1 MGIVMGVF
9 LQWPIQPALGDPAA
23 RSVVPRR
30 DHVVYLATS
39 TEAPVVGRLDG
50 APMPLVAASPSGG
63 GCRRSWFQVG
73 PGRWICGEGARASND
88 APDPPPSL
96 VPDPMGWSY
105 GVTVVR
111 TMAYHSLEDARS
123 SDPQRGQSWSRWQG
137 FAIRAVHR
145 AGGDAI
151 VETMTGQF
159 VARRAV
165 ASAPRSDFHGVTLGG
180 DSPPGRLAWVVAR
193 RADLYADATSAAV
206 RRARVARLPRH
217 AAVVVQE
224 VQDTARGPVARLADG
239 RWARVAALR
248 LQTPQAPPPG
258 VDVRGRQRWIDV
270 DLDQQVLTAYEGA
283 APVYA
288 TLVST
293 GDPET
298 PTPAGVYRIWLKRV
312 DQPMGYAVG
321 HPHVLAEVP
330 YVQFFDHDGRALHG
344 VYWHR
349 SFGRPRSHGCVNLSF
364 ADARWMFEFTSPLL
378 PDGWRSIGGES
389 DVGTVVRV
397 RGRTPGG

>member
-1 MGIVMGVF
+1 MAMAVGAL
-9 LQWPIQPALGDPAA
+9 LQWPIQPALGDPATRA
-23 RSVVPRR
+23 VIPRR
-30 DHVVYLATS
+30 DQPVYAAAS
-39 TEAPVVGRLDG
+39 TEAPVAGRLDG
-50 APMPLVAASPSGG
+50 APMPAVVAAPPGG
-63 GCRRSWFQVG
+63 GCRRAWFQIG
-73 PGRWICGEGARASND
+73 PGRWICGEGARASNE
-88 APDPPPSL
+88 PPSPPPS
-96 VPDPMGWSY
+96 VVADPMRWSY

-111 TMAYHSLEDARS
+111 TVAYASLADARAG
-123 SDPQRGQSWSRWQG
+123 DPRRGTPWSRWQG

-145 AGGDAI
+145 AEGEAI

-165 ASAPRSDFHGVTLGG
+165 ASAPRSEFHGVTLRA
-180 DSPPGRLAWVVAR
+180 DAPRGRVAWVVAR
-193 RADLYADATSAAV
+193 RADLYADAASAAA

-217 AAVVVQE
+217 SAVFVQE
-224 VQDTARGPVARLADG
+224 VADTARGPVARLADG
-239 RWARVAALR
+239 RWARAGALR
-248 LQTPQAPPPG
+248 IQTPAAAPPG
-258 VDVRGRQRWIDV
+258 VDVSARQRWIDV

-293 GDPET
+293 GEPET

-312 DQPMGYAVG
+312 DQPMGYAVS

-364 ADARWMFEFTSPLL
+364 DDARWMFEFTSPAL
-378 PDGWRSIGGES
+378 PDGWRSVGES
-389 DVGTVVRV
+389 TDVGTVVRV
-397 RGRTPGG
+397 RGRTPR